1 MTSSRERLGERLI
14 YLDYNATSPT
24 DPRVVAAMTPYF
36 FDISANPSS
45 THSAGHKA
53 RDGVEGAR
61 KSLAELL
68 NCQTD
73 EVYFTS
79 GGTEADN
86 IAIKGTAFA
95 QEKRKT
101 IITSAIEHH
110 AVLTTCEYMTK
121 FGYNIIK
128 IPVDEYGILD
138 LNRLAEHINEN
149 TLLVSVMH
157 ANNEVGTIEPIEE
170 ICRIAHRHGAVFH
183 TDAVQ
188 TVGKISIDFK
198 NTEIDMLSLSGHKYC
213 GPKGVGALVVRRGTR
228 FDPLSHGGHHE
239 RGKRAGT
246 ENVPGI
252 VGLGKACEIA
262 AGEMSKDEK
271 RIKKLRDKLWNGLNH
286 AIPELRL
293 NGHPERRLANTLNF
307 SVHYVE
313 GESMLLQLDVYGI
326 CASSGSACTS
336 GSLEASH
343 VLLAMGLPHD
353 MAHGSLRFSLG
364 KFTTELEIDK
374 VIGVLPEIVKKLRAM
389 SPLYKP

>member
-1 MTSSRERLGERLI
+1 MI

-53 RDGVEGAR
+53 RDAVENAR
-61 KSLAELL
+61 ESLAELL
-68 NCQTD
+68 NSQVD

-86 IAIKGTAFA
+86 IAIKGTVFA
-95 QEKRKT
+95 QKKRKT
-101 IITSAIEHH
+101 ILTSAIEHH
-110 AVLTTCEYMTK
+110 AVLTTCEYMEK

-128 IPVDEYGILD
+128 IPVDECGTVDI
-138 LNRLAEHINEN
+138 NRLTDHINED

-157 ANNEVGTIEPIEE
+157 ANNEVGTIEPIQE
-170 ICRIAHRHGAVFH
+170 IGKIAHRYGAIFH

-188 TVGKISIDFK
+188 TVGKIPIDFAK
-198 NTEIDMLSLSGHKYC
+198 TETDMLSLSGHKFC
-213 GPKGVGALVVRRGTR
+213 GPKGVGALVVRKGTR

-262 AGEMSKDEK
+262 SREMNQDEE
-271 RIKKLRDKLWNGLNH
+271 RIKSLRDKLWNCLNRT
-286 AIPELRL
+286 IPELKL
-293 NGHPERRLANTLNF
+293 NGHPERRLANVLNF
-307 SVHYVE
+307 SVRYVE
-313 GESMLLQLDVYGI
+313 GESMLLQLDTHGI

-364 KFTTELEIDK
+364 KFTTEPEIDK
-374 VIGVLPEIVKKLRAM
+374 VISVLPGIVKKLRAM

>member
-1 MTSSRERLGERLI
+1 LI

-24 DPRVVAAMTPYF
+24 DPRVVAAMSPYF

-53 RDGVEGAR
+53 RDGVENAR
-61 KSLAELL
+61 ASLAGLL
-68 NCQTD
+68 
-73 EVYFTS
+73 
-79 GGTEADN
+79 
-86 IAIKGTAFA
+86 IAIKGTALA

-110 AVLTTCEYMTK
+110 AVLTTCEYMEK
-121 FGYNIIK
+121 FGYNITR
-128 IPVDEYGILD
+128 IPVDEYGTVDIDWLGD
-138 LNRLAEHINEN
+138 HINED

-157 ANNEVGTIEPIEE
+157 ANNEVGTIEPIQE
-170 ICRIAHRHGAVFH
+170 ICKIAHRYGAIFH

-188 TVGKISIDFK
+188 TVGKIPLDFTK
-198 NTEIDMLSLSGHKYC
+198 TEIDMLSLSGHKFC
-213 GPKGVGALVVRRGTR
+213 GPKGVGALVVRKGTR

-239 RGKRAGT
+239 RGKRPGT

-252 VGLGKACEIA
+252 IGLGKACEIVRS
-262 AGEMSKDEK
+262 EMSKDEE
-271 RIKKLRDKLWNGLNH
+271 RIKNLRDRLWNGLNRT
-286 AIPELRL
+286 IPELKL
-293 NGHPERRLANTLNF
+293 NGHPEKRLANTLNL
-307 SVHYVE
+307 SVRYVE
-313 GESMLLQLDVYGI
+313 GESMLLQLDTHGI

-364 KFTTELEIDK
+364 KFTTEPEIDK
-374 VIGVLPEIVKKLRAM
+374 VISVLPDIVKKLRAM